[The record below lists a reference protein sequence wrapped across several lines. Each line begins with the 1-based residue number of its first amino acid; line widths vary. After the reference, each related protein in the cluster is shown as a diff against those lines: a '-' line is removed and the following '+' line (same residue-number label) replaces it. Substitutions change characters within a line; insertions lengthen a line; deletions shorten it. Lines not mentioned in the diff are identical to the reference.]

1 LSISEKLHTGKVE
14 AKFLAFSGIDLLYCN
29 IHFVEEKAKEW
40 RGKCWEVGG
49 PSLRVIERRVRYL
62 LFDLYQYDI

>member
-1 LSISEKLHTGKVE
+1 LSISAKLHTGKVE
-14 AKFLAFSGIDLLYCN
+14 AQFLAFSGIDLLYCN

-49 PSLRVIERRVRYL
+49 ASPGLEQL
-62 LFDLYQYDI
+62 